1 MRVWDCAAWLIA
13 AGACSTA
20 APARA
25 EFHLWK
31 LQEIFTNQDGTVQF
45 IELSTTAPGEFFLDD
60 HSITARSDGVL
71 RTLTLDH
78 DLTGAP
84 STSNRT
90 FLIATPG
97 FAGLAGAV
105 APDYGTL
112 PTSFFNPNASSITIN
127 FAGVDALTFSGAML
141 PKDGVN
147 SLIDASPGGAPNLGS
162 ALNSPKNFAGA
173 QGSINLTPTPAAGDF
188 DGDGAV
194 NAADLD
200 LWRGNYGLTAGA
212 EPIDGDADGDF
223 DVDGDDFAVWQRA
236 LTGGPALPAGSMVPE
251 PSHAPFWC
259 ASLLGVPAAAARA
272 WPRRRLETK
281 SVRELAA

>member
-1 MRVWDCAAWLIA
+1 MKVWVCAAWLLA

-71 RTLTLDH
+71 RTFTLDH

-90 FLIATPG
+90 FLIATAG

-112 PTSFFNPNASSITIN
+112 PTSFFDPNASSITIN

-147 SLIDASPGGAPNLGS
+147 SLVDASPAGAPNLGP
-162 ALNSPKNFAGA
+162 ATNSPRNFAGA
-173 QGSINLTPTPAAGDF
+173 IGSINLAPTPLAGDF

-194 NAADLD
+194 NAADLE
-200 LWRGNYGLTAGA
+200 LWRGGYGLTAGA

-223 DVDGDDFAVWQRA
+223 NVDGDDFLIWQRA
-236 LTGGPALPAGSMVPE
+236 LTGGAALPAASVVPE
-251 PSHAPFWC
+251 PSLA
-259 ASLLGVPAAAARA
+259 LLWSAGWFGLPAAARLSLS
-272 WPRRRLETK
+272 RRRPR
-281 SVRELAA
+281 SRCGGAA